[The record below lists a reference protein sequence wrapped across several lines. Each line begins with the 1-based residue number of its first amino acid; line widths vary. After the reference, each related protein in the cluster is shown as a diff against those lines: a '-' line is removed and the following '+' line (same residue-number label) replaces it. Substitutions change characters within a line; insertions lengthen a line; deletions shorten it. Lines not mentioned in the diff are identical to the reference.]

1 MKITHFDANYPWN
14 LGNTTLSQGGGVAV
28 DTGNSGSSGG
38 GGGGGAPTGPAG
50 GDLSGSYPDPT
61 VVGIQ
66 GTPVDALPAIATE
79 YLNGDGHW
87 TTPPSGGTL
96 STPTVVQKKF
106 STGVNTTN
114 PVLTLAS
121 TPTNGNRIILGL
133 NFVGRGATG
142 VSSTNTTWTQMIVG
156 NDATSYYEVW
166 VGVAAASA
174 GTIITVTT
182 GSSNY
187 ASLVAMEITD
197 ALTPTAGSYFSG
209 AMGPPG
215 SNGFPGMSGILTT
228 TSGRLLAFLYGAD
241 NSTDQLVCI
250 PSVPHVGM
258 TGQTANGT
266 ALAVGYAPNG
276 SVSMIGLGGSVSLI
290 NGAWGIIIEIT

>member
-1 MKITHFDANYPWN
+1 MISSHDA
-14 LGNTTLSQGGGVAV
+14 
-28 DTGNSGSSGG
+28 SS
-38 GGGGGAPTGPAG
+38 
-50 GDLSGSYPDPT
+50 YFE
-61 VVGIQ
+61 I
-66 GTPVDALPAIATE
+66 
-79 YLNGDGHW
+79 
-87 TTPPSGGTL
+87 
-96 STPTVVQKKF
+96 
-106 STGVNTTN
+106 
-114 PVLTLAS
+114 
-121 TPTNGNRIILGL
+121 
-133 NFVGRGATG
+133 
-142 VSSTNTTWTQMIVG
+142 
-156 NDATSYYEVW
+156 W

-197 ALTPTAGSYFSG
+197 ALAPTAGSYFSG

-215 SNGFPGMSGILTT
+215 TNGFPGMSGILTT

-241 NSTDQLVCI
+241 NTTDQLVCV

-258 TGQTANGT
+258 TGQNANGT

-290 NGAWGIIIEIT
+290 NAAWGIIIEIT